1 MIRSA
6 PARATTLRGPA
17 GSLTA
22 MELIAAVLIAGPLG
36 YFIRD
41 PKRARTVYLALW
53 ALIFPIQTI
62 VVINTTDSTTG
73 DYWQY
78 PLVNAAILALGIG
91 ANHLG
96 ARLRARRRLG
106 RAAT

>member
-1 MIRSA
+1 
-6 PARATTLRGPA
+6 
-17 GSLTA
+17 

-36 YFIRD
+36 YFILD
-41 PKRARTVYLALW
+41 PKRARIAYLALW
-53 ALIFPIQTI
+53 ALIFPIQTL
-62 VVINTTDSTTG
+62 VVFSTTDPTTS

-96 ARLRARRRLG
+96 ARLGARRRLG
-106 RAAT
+106 RAAA